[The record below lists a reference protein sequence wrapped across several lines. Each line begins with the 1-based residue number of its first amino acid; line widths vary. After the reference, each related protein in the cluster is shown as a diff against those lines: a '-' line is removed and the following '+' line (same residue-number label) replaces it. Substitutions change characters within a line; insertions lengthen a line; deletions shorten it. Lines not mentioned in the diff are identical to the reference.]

1 MNSDFVTVTQRL
13 YGRLDYIKNSLT
25 ADALIYYAAKIEFS
39 PDEETLRLRLGESTL
54 VYCDL
59 ARDEYEIFIEC
70 GKYYKKIASGLD
82 MYQAI
87 ELLKTMPESAW
98 NLNRDQFTR
107 IQVDGDEGASEW
119 IENFIKADGYA
130 I

>member
-1 MNSDFVTVTQRL
+1 MHSDFVTVTQSL
-13 YGRLDYIKNSLT
+13 YGRLDYIKESLT
-25 ADALIYYAAKIEFS
+25 SDALIYYAAKIEFS

-59 ARDEYEIFIEC
+59 ARDEYEVFIKF
-70 GKYYKKIASGLD
+70 GKYYKKIASRLD

-87 ELLKTMPESAW
+87 EFLKTMPESGW
-98 NLNRDQFTR
+98 YSDRNQFTR
-107 IQVDGDEGASEW
+107 IPMDADEEAPEW
-119 IENFIKADGYA
+119 IENFINADSHA